1 MSDIEPQSPPEFSPE
16 LLAGY
21 VLGDLTPQEIAIVET
36 YLAAHPEQQA
46 EVAKLMLPLDLLA
59 LTLPADN
66 PPASL
71 RAQILQSAAAETLV
85 TAKPVEQFAAKSRQ
99 SWISLKSTTLRGRA
113 RAFAAGV
120 GLLLLG
126 GLGWNNYQLSHE
138 LAATKQDLKIAQI
151 AKNTPKPQENVALV
165 SLLQQPNNRFLT
177 LKNMEGKSGMG
188 MGSLVMVP
196 SKSAAVLAL
205 QQIKPL
211 PPGQVYRMWAIM
223 GDEEMNCADFLPDAN
238 GKVLKQI
245 SLNHWEKAKKI
256 MITIEQKSAK
266 EAEGE
271 VAIEGEI

>member
-1 MSDIEPQSPPEFSPE
+1 MSDIEPQSSPEFSSE

-21 VLGDLTPQEIAIVET
+21 VLGDLTTSEIAIVET
-36 YLAAHPEQQA
+36 YLATHPEQQA
-46 EVAKLMLPLDLLA
+46 EVANLMLPLDLLA

-66 PPASL
+66 PPPSL
-71 RAQILQSAAAETLV
+71 RAQILQQAAAETAV
-85 TAKPVEQFAAKSRQ
+85 TAKPVQQFATKSRQ
-99 SWISLKSTTLRGRA
+99 SWISIKSIT
-113 RAFAAGV
+113 AGM
-120 GLLLLG
+120 GLLLLA
-126 GLGWNNYQLSHE
+126 GLSWSNYQLSHE
-138 LAATKQDLKIAQI
+138 LATTKQNLKIAQI
-151 AKNTPKPQENVALV
+151 TKNTPKPQENIALV
-165 SLLQQPNNRFLT
+165 SFLQQPNNRFLT
-177 LKNMEGKSGMG
+177 LRNMEGKTGMG

-256 MITIEQKSAK
+256 MITIEEKSAK

>member
-21 VLGDLTPQEIAIVET
+21 VLGDLNNTEIAIVEA
-36 YLAAHPEQQA
+36 YLATHPQQQA
-46 EVAKLMLPLDLLA
+46 EVANLMLPLDLLS

-71 RAQILQSAAAETLV
+71 RSQILQQAAAETVV

-99 SWISLKSTTLRGRA
+99 SWISLQSTTLRGCA
-113 RAFAAGV
+113 RAFAAGI
-120 GLLLLG
+120 GLLLLA

-138 LAATKQDLKIAQI
+138 LATTKQDLKLAQI
-151 AKNTPKPQENVALV
+151 AKNTPKTPDNLALV

-177 LKNMEGKSGMG
+177 LKNMEGKTGMG
-188 MGSLVMVP
+188 MGSLVIVP

-211 PPGQVYRMWAIM
+211 PHGQVYRMWAIM

-256 MITIEQKSAK
+256 MITIEDKSAK